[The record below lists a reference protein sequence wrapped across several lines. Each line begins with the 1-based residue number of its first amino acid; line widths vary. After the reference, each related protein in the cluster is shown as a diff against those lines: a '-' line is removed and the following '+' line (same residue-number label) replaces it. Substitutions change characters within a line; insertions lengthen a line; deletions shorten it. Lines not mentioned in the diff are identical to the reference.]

1 MKIWILGLEALETR
15 YTGEWYPQFAEV
27 LEESGIEFEFILGS
41 RVTMNL
47 ESKFFLDPVGTNI
60 WKCSQMEKMLRRFD
74 EVKDGDVIF
83 TWDFWHPGLECLAY
97 ARSFLGKKFFLAGIA
112 HSGTYDPWDL
122 THQLGMEEYGKSF
135 EEGWLNILDK
145 IFVATDYHRRL
156 ILGARNVDP
165 KKLVITGLPVDIK
178 HLFSFRTPWEER
190 LNQII
195 FTGRKSK
202 EKGYDLVLN
211 LKEKGLPIVV
221 ALDYGLS
228 KKAYHELL
236 GSSKVVFAPSQQET
250 FGYGVVEGICAG
262 CIPVVP
268 DRLSFQDYVISEYRY
283 DDDYLEPETIAPF
296 ELKAALQS
304 TACVNRKQLELVQWY
319 DYKSVVFRMIVE
331 MEKLGG

>member
-15 YTGEWYPQFAEV
+15 YTGEWYPQFTEV
-27 LEESGIEFEFILGS
+27 LEEQNLEFEFIPGS

-60 WKCSQMEKMLRRFD
+60 YKCSQMEKMLRRFD

-97 ARSFLGKKFFLAGIA
+97 ARSFLGKKFFLVGIA
-112 HSGTYDPWDL
+112 HAGTYDPFDL

-135 EEGWLNILDK
+135 EEGWFNILDK
-145 IFVATDYHRRL
+145 VFVATGYHQRL
-156 ILGARNVDP
+156 ILSQRRVDYT
-165 KKLVITGLPVDIK
+165 KLAVTGLPVDTA
-178 HLFSFRTPWEER
+178 HLASFRHPWKER
-190 LNQII
+190 SDQII

-211 LKEKGLPIVV
+211 LQKKGLPIVV
-221 ALDYGLS
+221 ALDLGLS
-228 KKAYHELL
+228 KGQYHRLL
-236 GSSKVVFAPSQQET
+236 GTSKVVFAPSKQET

-268 DRLSFQDYVISEYRY
+268 NRLSFEDYILPKYRYSDPSEIVERLYEALGSSSCVDDQQLEMVQHYEYRAV
-283 DDDYLEPETIAPF
+283 I
-296 ELKAALQS
+296 K
-304 TACVNRKQLELVQWY
+304 
-319 DYKSVVFRMIVE
+319 RMIDK
-331 MEKLGG
+331 MLNLSGKKGG